1 MGWVGAAPAG
11 CGAIWHGSPLPISSL
26 YFSLCSVGLSGTLRI
41 PNDHGGHATAWP
53 CPPTHVSGY
62 AVAAPL
68 PAFTRLSAE
77 GWSIVLGK
85 GSVCFLLQNVSP
97 RSHRHPAGFP
107 VGLVMPAAPAAIPVN
122 VVCNSGAKGLSKTSM
137 SYSSTS
143 SCTGGHRCRKYVT
156 SLFCSVCLTTRRRAL
171 AGQTPHLTR
180 LIQPPVH
187 PIKSTAPNHQP
198 NPASR
203 EGFHHIKPPA
213 PSIRP
218 SCCHQVP
225 AE

>member
-1 MGWVGAAPAG
+1 MGAAPAG
-11 CGAIWHGSPLPISSL
+11 CGAIWHGSPLPVSSL
-26 YFSLCSVGLSGTLRI
+26 YFSLCSVGLSGTLGI
-41 PNDHGGHATAWP
+41 PNDRGGTRHCLAVPSHP
-53 CPPTHVSGY
+53 CGWLCCCC
-62 AVAAPL
+62 PL
-68 PAFTRLSAE
+68 PALTRLSAE

-85 GSVCFLLQNVSP
+85 GSVCFPLQNVSP

-107 VGLVMPAAPAAIPVN
+107 VGLVMPAVPGAVPVN
-122 VVCNSGAKGLSKTSM
+122 VVCNSGAKGQSKTSM

-143 SCTGGHRCRKYVT
+143 SRTGGHTCRKYMT
-156 SLFCSVCLTTRRRAL
+156 SLSCSVCLTTRRRAP
-171 AGQTPHLTR
+171 AGQAPHLTR

-187 PIKSTAPNHQP
+187 PIPNHQP

-225 AE
+225 TE